1 MDIRRAKRA
10 DEVYLNELYAQ
21 LEKDAVFYQ
30 PQHFVMSEK
39 GARICDEL
47 FDSERQA
54 VFAAEDNGEVV
65 GFIHVKLLAS
75 KDIPCLRPEINVYIQ
90 DMVVSEK
97 CRNKGIGTQLIETA
111 KEYGRKNG
119 ASFVRTQVFP
129 MNEDG
134 LRFYR
139 RNGFAETM
147 ITIECPLD

>member
-1 MDIRRAKRA
+1 M
-10 DEVYLNELYAQ
+10 
-21 LEKDAVFYQ
+21 
-30 PQHFVMSEK
+30 
-39 GARICDEL
+39 
-47 FDSERQA
+47 
-54 VFAAEDNGEVV
+54 
-65 GFIHVKLLAS
+65 KLLAS

-97 CRNKGIGTQLIETA
+97 CRNKGIGTQLMETA